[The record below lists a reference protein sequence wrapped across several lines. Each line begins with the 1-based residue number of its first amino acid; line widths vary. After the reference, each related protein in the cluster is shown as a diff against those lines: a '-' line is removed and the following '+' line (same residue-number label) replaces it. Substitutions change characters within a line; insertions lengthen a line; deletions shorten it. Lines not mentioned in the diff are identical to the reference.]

1 MKFTTK
7 LWLIAMLTNEI
18 EETNQNIK
26 NYIIWE
32 RGCRNPEELLGY
44 AEQIS
49 NLHEYR
55 DILTNLLKQVEEGTL
70 NVG

>member
-1 MKFTTK
+1 MNFTTK
-7 LWLIAMLTNEI
+7 LWLTAMLTNEI

-32 RGCRNPEELLGY
+32 RGCLNSEELPAY
-44 AEQIS
+44 TEQIS

-55 DILTNLLKQVEEGTL
+55 DVLTNLLKQVKEGTL